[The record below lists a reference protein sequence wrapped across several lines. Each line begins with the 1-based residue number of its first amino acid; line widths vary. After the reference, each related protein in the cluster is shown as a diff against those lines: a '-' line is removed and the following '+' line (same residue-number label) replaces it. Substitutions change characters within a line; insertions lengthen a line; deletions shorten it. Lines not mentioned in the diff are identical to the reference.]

1 LIADKVWLTIL
12 GQIGTIP
19 APRQDW
25 AVDGREGIMKPSAVE
40 AEGRPEAGQPP
51 TRAIDTRQ
59 LGRTLRSLYEDSV
72 DTQPITDTHVELLL
86 RLRQKERELR
96 RAS

>member
-1 LIADKVWLTIL
+1 
-12 GQIGTIP
+12 
-19 APRQDW
+19 
-25 AVDGREGIMKPSAVE
+25 MKLSVVE
-40 AEGRPEAGQPP
+40 PDALPCAGQPLKQ
-51 TRAIDTRQ
+51 AIDTRQ
-59 LGRTLRSLYEDSV
+59 LGLSLRTVYEGSV

>member
-1 LIADKVWLTIL
+1 
-12 GQIGTIP
+12 
-19 APRQDW
+19 
-25 AVDGREGIMKPSAVE
+25 MKPSVVDSGALLD
-40 AEGRPEAGQPP
+40 AEQPQK
-51 TRAIDTRQ
+51 RAIDTRQ
-59 LGRTLRSLYEDSV
+59 LGLTLRTVYEGSV

>member
-1 LIADKVWLTIL
+1 MKLS
-12 GQIGTIP
+12 G
-19 APRQDW
+19 
-25 AVDGREGIMKPSAVE
+25 VDSEELSHV
-40 AEGRPEAGQPP
+40 GQPP
-51 TRAIDTRQ
+51 KRTIDTRR
-59 LGRTLRSLYEDSV
+59 LGLSLRTVYEGSV

>member
-1 LIADKVWLTIL
+1 MKRSDVESEALL
-12 GQIGTIP
+12 GSGEP
-19 APRQDW
+19 L
-25 AVDGREGIMKPSAVE
+25 K
-40 AEGRPEAGQPP
+40 
-51 TRAIDTRQ
+51 RAIDTRQ
-59 LGRTLRSLYEDSV
+59 LGLSLRTVYEGSV

>member
-1 LIADKVWLTIL
+1 
-12 GQIGTIP
+12 
-19 APRQDW
+19 
-25 AVDGREGIMKPSAVE
+25 MKPSVVASD
-40 AEGRPEAGQPP
+40 GHLRAGHPLKQS
-51 TRAIDTRQ
+51 IDTRQ
-59 LGRTLRSLYEDSV
+59 LGLTLRTVYEGSV